1 MNSCNFIGVVLKD
14 PVTRRDKA
22 GEVIVVTT
30 YLNISVAREAKT
42 KQRYDVLSLKATGT
56 IAENIEKW
64 IRKGNRIGVSCRA
77 EYNRYQRGG
86 KWYSHTIF
94 RILSMYFIDAK
105 NDVPNEITADET
117 QMVDLDTSGL
127 EETEYH
133 DIDFSAL
140 D

>member
-64 IRKGNRIGVSCRA
+64 IRKGNRIGVLAHCQFSRSVVSDSL
-77 EYNRYQRGG
+77 RPHGLQ
-86 KWYSHTIF
+86 H
-94 RILSMYFIDAK
+94 AK
-105 NDVPNEITADET
+105 LPCPSSSPGVSQTH
-117 QMVDLDTSGL
+117 V
-127 EETEYH
+127 H
-133 DIDFSAL
+133 
-140 D
+140 